1 MNPVTTVQQLEALKS
16 TTLVWAA
23 IICVAAFA
31 ISFLVATLIP
41 YKGGK
46 DTSHVTRRIWY
57 IIITVLAALGYWIY
71 NFLVAVPAIKN
82 PAWQGQFSSQT
93 SLISVAIILLGS
105 VVLGL
110 VISVIF
116 RKSKFATIYLK
127 HKK

>member
-1 MNPVTTVQQLEALKS
+1 MNPVTTPIQLEALKS
-16 TTLVWAA
+16 TTLMWAA

-31 ISFLVATLIP
+31 ISFLVATLVP

-57 IIITVLAALGYWIY
+57 IIITVLAAVGYWIY
-71 NFLVAVPAIKN
+71 NFLAVLPTIKN
-82 PAWQGQFSSQT
+82 PAWQGQFSQT
-93 SLISVAIILLGS
+93 NLISVAIILLGS

-110 VISVIF
+110 VVSVIF